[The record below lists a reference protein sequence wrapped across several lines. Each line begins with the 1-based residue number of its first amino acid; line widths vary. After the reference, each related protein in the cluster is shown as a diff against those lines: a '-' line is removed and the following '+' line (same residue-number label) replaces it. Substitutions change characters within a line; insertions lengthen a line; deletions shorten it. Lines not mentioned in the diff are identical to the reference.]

1 MKTIKT
7 RDAVKRTI
15 RTLHDG
21 KDVSSRM
28 RRSISSAGRS
38 LGHRD
43 EQTKEPT
50 AAEYTSSKME
60 GSSKA
65 AAVRSVQ
72 LGKKSL
78 RAGRKASEKIVTR
91 SVKNV
96 ERVTKQT
103 VKTSAKAA
111 KASVKAA
118 KETIK
123 LSQRMAQAAKAIAKA
138 TAAFVKAV
146 VKVTVTIVKMIIAAT
161 KALVAAIASG
171 GWVAVL
177 VILIIC
183 IIILLLVT
191 AYGIFF
197 SDDFGELTM
206 QKVVREIDEEY
217 DAEIARIK
225 REKDHEV
232 VRISGTRA
240 PWKEVLAVYSV
251 KLSMDLKNEA
261 EIQSVNDER
270 KELIREVFWK
280 MNQLDSEVK
289 KVTIEDEETG
299 EKKKVDCL
307 YITIKSLSLDEVAEY
322 YSFTDEEKETMYE
335 LLSEGFDSLWIQVIY
350 GISSGS
356 DEIVTVAA
364 GQIGNVGGEKFWSWY
379 GFNERVEWC
388 ACFVS
393 WCANECGY
401 IEQDKLPKFSYCDPA
416 IFKERGQWREAD
428 YMPKSGDLVFFD
440 WVTDGYQDGEADHV
454 GIVEKVEG
462 GVLYT
467 IEGNR
472 SDACGRYE
480 YDINDPVLFGYIVIE

>member
-21 KDVSSRM
+21 KDVSRRM
-28 RRSISSAGRS
+28 RRSISSTGRS
-38 LGHRD
+38 LNQRD

-50 AAEYTSSKME
+50 AAEYTSAKIE

-78 RAGRKASEKIVTR
+78 RAGRKASEKIVKR
-91 SVKNV
+91 SVKTA

-111 KASVKAA
+111 KASVKVA

-146 VKVTVTIVKMIIAAT
+146 VKVIVTIVKMIIAAT
-161 KALVAAIASG
+161 KALVAAIAFG

-197 SDDFGELTM
+197 SDDSGDLTM

-217 DAEIARIK
+217 DAEIAKIK
-225 REKDHEV
+225 REKNHEV
-232 VRISGTRA
+232 VRISGDRT

-251 KLSMDLKNEA
+251 KLSMDLKNET

-299 EKKKVDCL
+299 EKKNVDCL
-307 YITIKSLSLDEVAEY
+307 YITVKSLSLDEAAEH
-322 YSFTDEEKETMYE
+322 YSFTNEEKETMYE
-335 LLSEGFDSLWIQVIY
+335 LLSEGFDSLWTQVIY

-401 IEQDKLPKFSYCDPA
+401 IEQDRLPKFSYCDPV

-480 YDINDPVLFGYIVIE
+480 YDINDPVLYGYIVIE